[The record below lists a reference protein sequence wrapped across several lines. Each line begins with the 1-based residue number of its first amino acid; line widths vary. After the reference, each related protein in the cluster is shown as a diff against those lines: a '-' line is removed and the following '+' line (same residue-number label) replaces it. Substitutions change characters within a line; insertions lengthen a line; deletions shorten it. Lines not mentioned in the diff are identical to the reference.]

1 MKKTIYSFALLA
13 GAIGMTACSSDVE
26 PTNVE
31 SPVAINLTATSGENI
46 EFTTRATSESGGTL
60 AAGSEIAVALP
71 ESNIGNAA
79 MLIYTNAEALGS
91 ESKALTLKVTD
102 PVQTTPYFV
111 SSSGTVNIY
120 AAYPA
125 SNMAPNG
132 TVTMTVADDQS
143 SSYTSSDL
151 LYAKSSATKASAA
164 SVTSNLAF
172 YHMMPK
178 IIVNV
183 TNSTGATISSI
194 KLKNICKTLTITPTS
209 TYAFNTEATAY
220 SYYTGKGFETS
231 GTAGDV
237 TVGTASG
244 QCALIAPQTVAA
256 NTDLIEIVT
265 NQGTATF
272 ALSAAKDF
280 LPGKTYTAAITISGT
295 SFGLTGTITDWTT
308 ADNTNLGTKIL
319 E

>member
-1 MKKTIYSFALLA
+1 MKKTIYSFTFLA

-31 SPVAINLTATSGENI
+31 SPVAINLTATGGENI
-46 EFTTRATSESGGTL
+46 EFTTRASSAAGNSL
-60 AAGSEIAVALP
+60 AANSDIAVVMP
-71 ESNIGNAA
+71 GSSNTAV
-79 MLIYTNAEALGS
+79 MQYTNTTALGS
-91 ESKALTLKVTD
+91 SAQNLSLKTT
-102 PVQTTPYFV
+102 PAQSTPYFLK
-111 SSSGTVNIY
+111 GTNEVHIY
-120 AAYPA
+120 AAYPYA
-125 SNMAPNG
+125 TMAANG
-132 TVTMTVADDQS
+132 NVTMTVADDQS

-151 LYAKSSATKASAA
+151 LYAKSSATKASTAT
-164 SVTSNLAF
+164 VTSNLAF

-183 TNSTGATISSI
+183 TNNTGATITSI
-194 KLKNICKTLTITPTS
+194 KLKNIRKTLTITPTS
-209 TYAFNTEATAY
+209 TYAFNTGATDY
-220 SYYTGKGFETS
+220 SYYTGKGFATS
-231 GTAGDV
+231 GDAGDV

-256 NTDLIEIVT
+256 HTNFIEIVT

-272 ALSAAKDF
+272 ALGESAKHF
-280 LPGKTYTAAITISGT
+280 LPGKTYTAEIAISGT

-308 ADNTNLGTKIL
+308 ADNTDLGTKIL